1 MFTFDNQMHFEIKYH
16 KEHII
21 NDSKEHIINDSGL
34 DTYLNSDYWSPGS
47 QFL

>member
-21 NDSKEHIINDSGL
+21 DDSGL